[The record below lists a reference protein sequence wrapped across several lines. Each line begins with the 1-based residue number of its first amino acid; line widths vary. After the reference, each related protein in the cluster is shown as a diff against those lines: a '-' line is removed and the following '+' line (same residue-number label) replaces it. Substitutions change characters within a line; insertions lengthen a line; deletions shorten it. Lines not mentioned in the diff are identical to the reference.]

1 MSKMKIK
8 KGDRVI
14 VLCGDDKGKVG
25 EVTKALPREGKV
37 VVAGINTV
45 KRHQKPSQTSP
56 GGIISKDL
64 AINVSNVALMD
75 PKSGK
80 ATRIGYKE
88 VKGEKVRI
96 ARKSGE
102 AIEK

>member
-1 MSKMKIK
+1 MPKMKIK

-25 EVTKALPREGKV
+25 EIMKALPREGKV

-45 KRHQKPSQTSP
+45 KRHQKPNQTNP

-75 PKSGK
+75 PKTQK

-88 VKGEKVRI
+88 VKGEKVRV

-102 AIEK
+102 VIEK